1 MTTIKYLKNVPF
13 FKKLFGTI
21 IGLFAIAVLLME
33 NIFVGLIALAIGL
46 NLILTEGSE
55 IDLERKMYRKVKSI
69 FGIDFGKWVPCP
81 NFDYIAV
88 FKTKEKQRVNVVTAS
103 TAFASDV
110 IVINLFYNTN
120 KHITFYKTDSIQDAF
135 DVAEHFK
142 MAFNIAILDA
152 TETEKIW
159 L

>member
-1 MTTIKYLKNVPF
+1 MTTIKYLKDVAF
-13 FKKLFGTI
+13 FKKLFGII
-21 IGLFAIAVLLME
+21 IGLFGITVFLAE
-33 NIFVGLIALAIGL
+33 NIFVGLISLSIGV

-69 FGIDFGKWVPCP
+69 FGINFGIWLPCP
-81 NFDYIAV
+81 EFDYIAV
-88 FKTKEKQRVNVVTAS
+88 FKTKETQRVNVVTA
-103 TAFASDV
+103 TTTFTSDV
-110 IVINLFYNTN
+110 ILINLFYNTN
-120 KHITFYKTDSIQDAF
+120 KHITFYKTNSKKDAF

-142 MAFNIAILDA
+142 MAFDIAILDA